1 MYLVFRLRPSDFF
14 LSSCTSIDT
23 SLARTNGVPR
33 RPDFRWIR
41 LKIYTGRGS
50 TEMLELARR
59 FFLLLGVCYA
69 SLSCSVFTTVRII
82 VIISQNRRIF
92 LVFPWRPVVR
102 YEFRRCTENRR
113 QDRNYQL
120 RSPQNPKFFSDWT
133 MINKNVSVASLWKV
147 STTWWIYYDAGVRNS
162 RRFVNGEIIR
172 KFEILC
178 GYVITKIDR

>member
-1 MYLVFRLRPSDFF
+1 MCPVFRLRPSDFF
-14 LSSCTSIDT
+14 LSSCTSIET
-23 SLARTNGVPR
+23 SLARTNSVPR

-69 SLSCSVFTTVRII
+69 SLSCNVFTTVRII
-82 VIISQNRRIF
+82 VIISQNRRTF
-92 LVFPWRPVVR
+92 LVFPWRPVMR

-120 RSPQNPKFFSDWT
+120 GSPQNPKFFSDWT
-133 MINKNVSVASLWKV
+133 MINKNVLMQVFGRYQRHGGFI
-147 STTWWIYYDAGVRNS
+147 TTPV
-162 RRFVNGEIIR
+162 FV
-172 KFEILC
+172 IL
-178 GYVITKIDR
+178 GDSWTVKS